1 MKPTDFQRWLTQ
13 ADELTPFQRERAL
26 ETLTSQNPERACADV
41 IEERVADERRCPRC
55 DMPGATRHGMANG
68 LQRYR
73 CDHCRRTFNALTGT
87 PLAGLRKK
95 EKWLEYAEALNE
107 GVTIE
112 KAAERCGVDPTT
124 AFLWRH
130 RFLKAFSVDRA
141 LELSGIA
148 EADETFF
155 LESFKGQR
163 ELPRPARE
171 RGGKAAKPGLSDE
184 QIPVLIARHRNG
196 ETFDAILDARRSI
209 SGPPLSLCLGRMP
222 SCAPTGA
229 KPSRR
234 WPRPRLFERRLM
246 VGRHIICLRGPGS
259 CANLKCP

>member
-95 EKWLEYAEALNE
+95 EKWLEYAEALND

-124 AFLWRH
+124 AFRWRH
-130 RFLKAFSVDRA
+130 LDFADAPEMFAGEMVIALDRRLDYGETRFIGFGPS
-141 LELSGIA
+141 
-148 EADETFF
+148 
-155 LESFKGQR
+155 
-163 ELPRPARE
+163 
-171 RGGKAAKPGLSDE
+171 RGG
-184 QIPVLIARHRNG
+184 
-196 ETFDAILDARRSI
+196 
-209 SGPPLSLCLGRMP
+209 
-222 SCAPTGA
+222 
-229 KPSRR
+229 
-234 WPRPRLFERRLM
+234 
-246 VGRHIICLRGPGS
+246 
-259 CANLKCP
+259 